1 MDSNSSHS
9 LGYDIINS
17 DTISTIS
24 TIITFICN
32 HTNTIN
38 YTTHKYTCSNDYK
51 KICIANNTNY
61 KLYNVNKY
69 ISYITFLDM
78 HKQMF

>member
-1 MDSNSSHS
+1 MDSNYLNH
-9 LGYDIINS
+9 DIINS
-17 DTISTIS
+17 NTISTIP

-38 YTTHKYTCSNDYK
+38 YTTHKYTYSNDYK
-51 KICIANNTNY
+51 KLFINNNTNY

-69 ISYITFLDM
+69 ISYIKFLDI

>member
-1 MDSNSSHS
+1 MSSNYSNSLNHVT
-9 LGYDIINS
+9 INP

-38 YTTHKYTCSNDYK
+38 NTTHKHTCSNDYTDLF
-51 KICIANNTNY
+51 ISNNINQ

-69 ISYITFLDM
+69 VSYIKFLDI